1 MSMSQVI
8 ELVKGS
14 RTVRLTDSALS
25 ARGDSSS
32 KSKGPA
38 SVASVA
44 SSLCE
49 CQTAKEGATAY
60 ALRFPDKTSWELA

>member
-1 MSMSQVI
+1 MSQVI

-44 SSLCE
+44 SSLRE

-60 ALRFPDKTSWELA
+60 AQRLPDKTSWELA